1 MGRNSFCSML
11 VTNLLNK
18 EKNNI
23 MEKQNL
29 SAATNQI
36 LLQENLSSDE
46 IRRMLVVNQL
56 KNQLCSNLAIR
67 EVTEIYKL

>member
-1 MGRNSFCSML
+1 ML